1 MVVKHRS
8 LPKIMQR
15 LRLFKVANFVLL
27 PFRRHVFICA
37 YKFDSRGTICA
48 ALVPLPKAG
57 FCQEPDFVKY
67 RTG

>member
-1 MVVKHRS
+1 MKD
-8 LPKIMQR
+8 I
-15 LRLFKVANFVLL
+15 L
-27 PFRRHVFICA
+27 PFMQHVFICA

-48 ALVPLPKAG
+48 ALVSLPKAG